1 MRNFW
6 LAATALS
13 SLIGNAALAQT
24 AAATDESEEIIVTAQ
39 KRAQNLQDVPISIDV
54 TNGAALAVRQT
65 DNISKLSTVVPGFEY
80 ARSPSDSPGVTF
92 RGIGTAAG
100 NVAFDN
106 SIGMFVDGAF
116 MGNVRLYNAPVFDAQ
131 RVELIKG
138 TQSTLLGKN
147 TSLGGISIVNTQ
159 PGDRLE
165 GRVELGGEV
174 QNGGLLGDG
183 AITVPV
189 NDKISIRVAGRVT
202 HDRGWLLNETTNQRV
217 PTDTNWGVRGILK
230 FTPDDQLTVLLSYQ
244 HTDQKRVGSANQ
256 ITDLGLAG
264 LGLGTGPSVGPV
276 TYRSGVK
283 QSFSSSPELRG
294 GDDYLRTTIDMPIGT
309 ITYDFDGVELTS
321 ITSAAWFENIG
332 NNDFDFNN
340 KDFNLF
346 LRSENYSQFSQE
358 LRLAS
363 TGDSKLN
370 WIVGGFFF
378 TSKWNMLQ
386 RSIWGI
392 PDFPPGT
399 PDEGQLFNGSYTN
412 DFRQKTDAFSAFGS
426 VTYEATDR
434 LTVNL
439 GLRYTHERKRV
450 DFGRTAVAPFTLW
463 NTFINAPFPFQ
474 RLDRATDDLLAG
486 NISVQYKA
494 SEDVMLYAAA
504 SRGGKAGGYGEFQ
517 TVPFDPGVGA
527 GNPNRDARIG
537 NERANSY
544 EAGVKATLFDNRLTL
559 NAAAFWI
566 DVFGLQQLQ
575 FTAAGLFVS
584 SNDRARSRGVEG
596 NWSWRLTDALTWS
609 GGVTWADAEQLNP
622 SLRLTQSPR
631 FSGASRLDW
640 RVPLKGDTALTFG
653 GQVKHRSSK
662 FNQLGEGLFT
672 PSFTTLAL
680 NARVDAPEGFF
691 LNISGENI
699 TNAKG
704 ADFGF
709 AGPDPFVAIYETLA
723 PRRTIRISLGKTF

>member
-1 MRNFW
+1 MKNFW

-13 SLIGNAALAQT
+13 SIIGTAAVAQT
-24 AAATDESEEIIVTAQ
+24 AQGATESEEIIVTAQ

-54 TNGAALAVRQT
+54 TSGAALAVRQT
-65 DNISKLSTVVPGFEY
+65 DNITKLATVVPGFEF
-80 ARSPSDSPGVTF
+80 ARAPSDSPGVTF

-116 MGNVRLYNAPVFDAQ
+116 MGNVRLYNQPIFDAQ

-147 TSLGGISIVNTQ
+147 TSLGGVSVVNTQ
-159 PGDRLE
+159 PGDSFE
-165 GRVELGGEV
+165 GRAEIGGEV
-174 QNGGLLGDG
+174 QNGGFLGD
-183 AITVPV
+183 AAVTIPV
-189 NDKISIRVAGRVT
+189 SDKVSLRVAGRYT
-202 HDRGWLLNETTNQRV
+202 YDRGWLLNETTDQRV
-217 PTDTNWGVRGILK
+217 PTDTNWGLRGILK
-230 FTPDDQLTVLLSYQ
+230 FTPDDQLTVLISYQ

-276 TYRSGVK
+276 TYGSGVK
-283 QSFSSSPELRG
+283 QSFSSSPELSG
-294 GDDYLRTTIDMPIGT
+294 GDDYYRTRIDMPIGT
-309 ITYDFDGVELTS
+309 ITYDMGGVELTS
-321 ITSAAWFENIG
+321 ITSAAWFENIS
-332 NNDFDFNN
+332 NSDFDFNN

-346 LRSENYSQFSQE
+346 LRSETYNQFSQE

-386 RSIWGI
+386 RNVWGI
-392 PDFPPGT
+392 PDFPPGA
-399 PDEGQLFNGSYTN
+399 PIEGQLFNGSYTN
-412 DFRQKTDAFSAFGS
+412 DFRQKTDALSAFGS
-426 VTYEATDR
+426 LAWEATDK
-434 LTVNL
+434 LAVNI
-439 GLRYTHERKRV
+439 GLRYTNERKRV

-463 NTFINAPFPFQ
+463 NTVINAPFAFQ
-474 RLDRATDDLLAG
+474 RLNPVTDDLLAG
-486 NISVQYKA
+486 NLSVQYKA
-494 SEDVMLYAAA
+494 SDDLMLYAAA

-517 TVPFDPGVGA
+517 TVPFDPVVGG
-527 GNPNRDARIG
+527 GNPNVDARIG

-544 EAGVKATLFDNRLTL
+544 EAGFKATLFNNSLTL

-596 NWSWRLTDALTWS
+596 NWSWKLVDGLVWS
-609 GGVTWADAEQLNP
+609 GGVTWADAAQLNP
-622 SLRLTQSPR
+622 NFRLSQSPR
-631 FSGASRLDW
+631 FSGATRLDW
-640 RVPLKGDTALTFG
+640 RLKVKDDVALTLG
-653 GQVKHRSSK
+653 GQLKHRSSK

-672 PSFTTLAL
+672 PSFTTIAL
-680 NARVDAPEGFF
+680 NARVDGPDNFF

-699 TNAKG
+699 ANAKG

-709 AGPDPFVAIYETLA
+709 AGPDPFVAVYETLA
-723 PRRTIRISLGKTF
+723 PRRTIRISIGKNF

>member
-13 SLIGNAALAQT
+13 SLAGTTAFAQAAQGT
-24 AAATDESEEIIVTAQ
+24 TESEEIIVTAQ

-54 TNGAALAVRQT
+54 TSGAALAVRQT
-65 DNISKLSTVVPGFEY
+65 DNITKLATVVPGFEF
-80 ARSPSDSPGVTF
+80 ARAPSDSPGVTF

-116 MGNVRLYNAPVFDAQ
+116 LGNVRLYNQPIFDAQ

-147 TSLGGISIVNTQ
+147 TSLGGISVVNTQ
-159 PGDRLE
+159 PGDRFE
-165 GRVELGGEV
+165 GRAEIGGEV
-174 QNGGLLGDG
+174 QNGGFLGD
-183 AITVPV
+183 AAVTIPV
-189 NDKISIRVAGRVT
+189 SSKLSLRVAGRYT
-202 HDRGWLLNETTNQRV
+202 YDRGWLLNQTTDQRV
-217 PTDTNWGVRGILK
+217 PTDTNWGLRGILK
-230 FTPDDQLTVLLSYQ
+230 FTPDDRLTVLLSYQ
-244 HTDQKRVGSANQ
+244 HTDQKRIGSANQ
-256 ITDLGLAG
+256 ISDLGLEA
-264 LGLGTGPSVGPV
+264 LGLGVGPSVGPV
-276 TYRSGVK
+276 TYGSGVK
-283 QSFSSSPELRG
+283 QSFSSSRELRG
-294 GDDYLRTTIDMPIGT
+294 GDDYYRTKIDMPIGT
-309 ITYDFDGVELTS
+309 ITYDLDGVELTS
-321 ITSAAWFENIG
+321 ITSAAWFENVS
-332 NNDFDFNN
+332 NSDFDFNN

-346 LRSENYSQFSQE
+346 LRAETYNQFSQE

-363 TGDSKLN
+363 SGDSKLN

-378 TSKWNMLQ
+378 TSKWNMRQ
-386 RSIWGI
+386 RNVWGI
-392 PDFPPGT
+392 PDFPPGA
-399 PDEGQLFNGSYTN
+399 PIEGQLFNGSYTN
-412 DFRQKTDAFSAFGS
+412 DFRQKTDAVSGFGS
-426 VTYEATDR
+426 LAWEASDR
-434 LTVNL
+434 LSVNL

-463 NTFINAPFPFQ
+463 NTVINAPFAFQ
-474 RLDRATDDLLAG
+474 RLAPVTDDLFAG
-486 NISVQYKA
+486 NLSVQYKA
-494 SEDVMLYAAA
+494 SDDVMLYAAA

-517 TVPFDPGVGA
+517 TVPLDPALGA

-544 EAGVKATLFDNRLTL
+544 EAGIKATLFDKRLTL

-596 NWSWRLTDALTWS
+596 TWSWRLTDGLTWS
-609 GGVTWADAEQLNP
+609 GGVTWADAAQLNP
-622 SLRLTQSPR
+622 TLRLTQSPR
-631 FSGASRLDW
+631 FSGATRLDW
-640 RVPLKGDTALTFG
+640 RTQVKDDFALTLG

-672 PSFTTLAL
+672 PSFTTIAL
-680 NARVDAPEGFF
+680 NARLDGPDGLFV
-691 LNISGENI
+691 NVSGENI
-699 TNAKG
+699 ANAKG

-709 AGPDPFVAIYETLA
+709 AGPDPFVAVYETLA
-723 PRRTIRISLGKTF
+723 PRRTIRLSIGKTF